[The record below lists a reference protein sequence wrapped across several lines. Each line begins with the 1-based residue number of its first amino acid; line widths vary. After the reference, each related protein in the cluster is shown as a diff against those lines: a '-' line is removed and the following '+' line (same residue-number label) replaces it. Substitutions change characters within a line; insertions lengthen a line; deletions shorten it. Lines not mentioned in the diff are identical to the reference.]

1 MSASNAAKDRMTSD
15 DLYVYKTSD
24 SSVTL
29 SPGTDKKLV
38 QCEIAGLIMLIFK
51 GKYNFSLIFVGHK
64 KASEAIVH
72 ITTSI
77 ITFQNVKELARSCI
91 VMEKHLVWHHS
102 FILAPNSK

>member
-38 QCEIAGLIMLIFK
+38 QCEIAGIIMLIFK
-51 GKYNFSLIFVGHK
+51 GKYNFSLIFVAHMSGA

-91 VMEKHLVWHHS
+91 VMEKHLV
-102 FILAPNSK
+102 